1 MTMKKNQSFDLIITG
16 GGIAG
21 LSLACIL
28 GKQGVN
34 VALVEPSPPASLANT
49 PVTGRTIALMYSSLN
64 VIRAAGLTDFID
76 EFGTPLKVMRL
87 IDDSI
92 SGQNPIYSEFD
103 ARDIDLPYF
112 GMNIPNALL
121 RAALFEVVTSL
132 PSISVFS
139 SKLVSFNTDYKV
151 EAILED
157 GAKLEAPLII
167 GADGRNSPV
176 RKISGISV
184 WKKDYGQTAITCI
197 INHSRSHDNTSTEFH
212 ESGGPFALV
221 PMAGNQSAVVW
232 VEWQEKA
239 DALLKLRRDEFES
252 LLQIKTR
259 DILGGITLESNPD
272 GWPLCTIKAKRL
284 TAQRVALMAEA
295 AHVMSPITAQGL
307 NLSLR
312 DAATL
317 AEVIID
323 AMRLGSD
330 HGQVLTLANYERRRR
345 LDIATRVSGVNTM
358 NQLVS
363 SESSIIKDM
372 RRSGLK
378 LIEAAYPLKR
388 LAMNHGLAP
397 SLDQDRILKGLAV

>member
-28 GKQGVN
+28 GKLGVN
-34 VALVEPSPPASLANT
+34 VGLIEPSPPASLANT

-121 RAALFEVVTSL
+121 RAALFEVATSL

-139 SKLVSFNTDYKV
+139 SRLVSFNTDYKV

-272 GWPLCTIKAKRL
+272 GWPLCTIKANSL